1 MPGSHRLFLVE
12 AHAVLPR
19 QLNLP
24 ASSRVEARGHTSIM
38 RRQCADLTYD
48 RCTRRGAT
56 PKRANSSQTFF
67 DTAFTACGDADGAL
81 PVVCASAAAPIYRSP
96 SAFFAVPRLAVML
109 PPVQLAPPGIQQ
121 ALPAELM
128 APWQC
133 FASAASA
140 SAPQSSL
147 RAELLAVRAEAAT
160 ASAQLHGCQAQLVQV
175 RPCGRSAGLSYA
187 FCTRFLSLTVLS

>member
-1 MPGSHRLFLVE
+1 MRP
-12 AHAVLPR
+12 
-19 QLNLP
+19 
-24 ASSRVEARGHTSIM
+24 M

-48 RCTRRGAT
+48 CGTRRGAT

-67 DTAFTACGDADGAL
+67 DTAFTACGDPGSAL
-81 PVVCASAAAPIYRSP
+81 PVVCASAAAPIIRSP
-96 SAFFAVPRLAVML
+96 SALFAVPRLAVML
-109 PPVQLAPPGIQQ
+109 PPVQLAPPGVQH

-133 FASAASA
+133 FASAVSA

-147 RAELLAVRAEAAT
+147 RAELLAVRAEAAA

-175 RPCGRSAGLSYA
+175 CPCGRSCEPSNAS
-187 FCTRFLSLTVLS
+187 CTRFVSPTVLS